1 MSKLGK
7 KINGAHA
14 LYVGLGFAMLNIGLI
29 VVGIKNLW
37 GVING
42 SVVFNW
48 FALGGLV
55 MAILIFSFLA
65 ILMFKIGVGE
75 LE

>member
-14 LYVGLGFAMLNIGLI
+14 LYVGLGFAVIDISLI
-29 VVGIKNLW
+29 VVGIKSLW

-42 SVVFNW
+42 SVVFSW
-48 FALGGLV
+48 FALGGFVLALSIV
-55 MAILIFSFLA
+55 SFLTV
-65 ILMFKIGVGE
+65 LMFKIGVE
-75 LE
+75 EME